1 MLCIPRLAAPVL
13 GLGLALG
20 VVGCADRHHD
30 VPEDAVT
37 LRDAKGGL
45 TAHANHTGNVY
56 VYDESAKKMIY
67 SGQVND
73 GDSIS
78 VEPTADRIVVN
89 GKTVSQQEL
98 DNNHRFRVFLDEKEM
113 RDRGITYGRDAIGT
127 SGRGNTGDG
136 RTTVIERQG
145 DSTVIRQPDSNTT
158 VITRPNNNTGDTT
171 IIRERP

>member
-1 MLCIPRLAAPVL
+1 MFRIPSFVAPAVL
-13 GLGLALG
+13 GLGLTLG
-20 VVGCADRHHD
+20 AVGCAERYRD
-30 VPEDAVT
+30 VPDDAVT

-67 SGQVND
+67 SGQVRD

-98 DNNHRFRVFLDEKEM
+98 DNNHRYRVFLDEKEM
-113 RDRGITYGRDAIGT
+113 RDRGIAYDTDTART
-127 SGRGNTGDG
+127 SGDG

-158 VITRPNNNTGDTT
+158 VITRPDNNSRDTT
-171 IIRERP
+171 IIRER